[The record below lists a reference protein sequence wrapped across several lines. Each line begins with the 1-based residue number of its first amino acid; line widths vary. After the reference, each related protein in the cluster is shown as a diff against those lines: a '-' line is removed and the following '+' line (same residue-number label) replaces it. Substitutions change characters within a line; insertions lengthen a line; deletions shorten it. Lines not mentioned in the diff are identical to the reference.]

1 MTYTTEMK
9 TALKAAK
16 EAGKIVKNFFGN
28 AVSRM
33 KTEKEIV
40 TEADLEAEKKIMSV
54 IKKDFPHAVF
64 CAEEFS
70 SKHDDFSG
78 KVWVVDPIDGTHN
91 FSRGFEHHCICVALV
106 EAYRPVLGVVLAPQL
121 GKVFTAEK
129 GKGAFLNSK
138 KIFVSEISR
147 MGDAFART
155 GFPGRRY
162 GKPLQNTENFRR
174 FNSEVA
180 SLHVL
185 GSAALDICSV
195 GEGKSEF
202 FWCFGLKPWD
212 ICAAAVIVREAGG
225 KVLNEKGLE
234 WKPGDSFVFASN
246 GKVTEAFYKKFDLK
260 G

>member
-1 MTYTTEMK
+1 MTYSKEMK
-9 TALKAAK
+9 TALKAAE
-16 EAGKIVKNFFGN
+16 EAGKIVKKFFGN
-28 AVSRM
+28 AVPRM

-54 IKKDFPHAVF
+54 IRKDFPNAVF

-78 KVWVVDPIDGTHN
+78 RVWVVDPIDGTHN
-91 FSRGFEHHCICVALV
+91 FSRGSEHHCICIALV
-106 EAYRPVLGVVLAPQL
+106 EGNEPVLGVVLVPQS

-129 GKGAFLNSK
+129 GKGAFLNST
-138 KIFVSEISR
+138 KISVSGISGLR
-147 MGDAFART
+147 DSFALT

-162 GKPLQNTENFRR
+162 DKPFQNTENFRR
-174 FNSEVA
+174 FNAEVS

-195 GEGKSEF
+195 ANGKSEL

-212 ICAAAVIVREAGG
+212 IAAAAVIVRGAGG
-225 KVLNEKGLE
+225 KVLNEKGE
-234 WKPGDSFVFASN
+234 DWKPNDSFVFASN
-246 GKVTEAFYKKFDLK
+246 GRVVEEFFSKFDLK